1 MPMHQKH
8 IEGKWNALKYNNN
21 NWVIWCLGG
30 IFHEM
35 FLTSYKNHYILVI
48 TDYVSKWVETIANPT
63 KDAKVIIKFIKRN
76 IFTRF
81 GAPKVVINDRGSHF
95 YNYMIEK
102 ILKKYNMTR
111 KITTPYHSQ
120 TSR

>member
-1 MPMHQKH
+1 
-8 IEGKWNALKYNNN
+8 
-21 NWVIWCLGG
+21 
-30 IFHEM
+30 M

-76 IFTRF
+76 IFTHL

-111 KITTPYHSQ
+111 KITTPYYSQ